1 VRAALTFNG
10 RDFRGAERFG
20 IPGGDTRC
28 VPSPSSGGPMSAL
41 SLRLPN
47 SLHERAR
54 DLARR
59 EGVSI
64 NQLVASA
71 LAEKMSALLTEE
83 HLEAR
88 AARGSRSKFLAA
100 LAQVPDIEPEPRD
113 RLPSASDRRAQP
125 TKARARRARKAPAKP
140 RPRG

>member
-1 VRAALTFNG
+1 
-10 RDFRGAERFG
+10 
-20 IPGGDTRC
+20 
-28 VPSPSSGGPMSAL
+28 MSAL

-83 HLEAR
+83 YLEAR
-88 AARGSRSKFLAA
+88 ARRGSRAKFLAA
-100 LAQVPDIEPEPRD
+100 LAQVPDVEPEPD
-113 RLPSASDRRAQP
+113 DQLPSAPNQRLQP
-125 TKARARRARKAPAKP
+125 TKARAKRATKAPAKA
-140 RPRG
+140 RLRG

>member
-1 VRAALTFNG
+1 
-10 RDFRGAERFG
+10 
-20 IPGGDTRC
+20 
-28 VPSPSSGGPMSAL
+28 MSAL

-83 HLEAR
+83 YLEAR
-88 AARGSRSKFLAA
+88 ARRGTRAKFLAA
-100 LAQVPDIEPEPRD
+100 LAHVPDIEPDPED
-113 RLPSASDRRAQP
+113 RLPLAPKQRVQSA
-125 TKARARRARKAPAKP
+125 KARAKRSRKAQPGG
-140 RPRG
+140 RLRG

>member
-1 VRAALTFNG
+1 
-10 RDFRGAERFG
+10 
-20 IPGGDTRC
+20 
-28 VPSPSSGGPMSAL
+28 MSAL

-54 DLARR
+54 ELAQR

-83 HLEAR
+83 YLEAR
-88 AARGSRSKFLAA
+88 ARRGSRDRFLAA
-100 LAQVPDIEPEPRD
+100 LARVPAVEPEARD
-113 RLPSASDRRAQP
+113 KLPTALNRALQP
-125 TKARARRARKAPAKP
+125 TSRARRKAKAKKRARAS
-140 RPRG
+140 RG

>member
-1 VRAALTFNG
+1 
-10 RDFRGAERFG
+10 
-20 IPGGDTRC
+20 
-28 VPSPSSGGPMSAL
+28 MSAL

-54 DLARR
+54 ELARR

-83 HLEAR
+83 YLEAR
-88 AARGSRSKFLAA
+88 ARRGSRERFLAA
-100 LAQVPDIEPEPRD
+100 LAQVPAVEPEPGDTLPTAAPNR
-113 RLPSASDRRAQP
+113 RLQ
-125 TKARARRARKAPAKP
+125 PAKAQRQRSKKTIASP
-140 RPRG
+140 APSRLKRRR

>member
-1 VRAALTFNG
+1 
-10 RDFRGAERFG
+10 
-20 IPGGDTRC
+20 
-28 VPSPSSGGPMSAL
+28 MSAL

-83 HLEAR
+83 YLEAR
-88 AARGSRSKFLAA
+88 ARRGSRTKFLAA
-100 LAQVPDIEPEPRD
+100 LAQVPGVEPRPED
-113 RLPSASDRRAQP
+113 RLPLAPNRRLQP
-125 TKARARRARKAPAKP
+125 PKARQVKTSKR
-140 RPRG
+140 RPRGRLRG